1 MIINKKIANV
11 NFFFLLN
18 PILKYINEKVENTL
32 NFIKINYF
40 LLKSLIGEII
50 KKKKKKEVGFGGVNS
65 LQIPLKVFPLSF
77 KKL

>member
-11 NFFFLLN
+11 IFFFLN

-32 NFIKINYF
+32 NFIKINHF
-40 LLKSLIGEII
+40 LLKFLIGEIFFL
-50 KKKKKKEVGFGGVNS
+50 KKVGFGGVNS